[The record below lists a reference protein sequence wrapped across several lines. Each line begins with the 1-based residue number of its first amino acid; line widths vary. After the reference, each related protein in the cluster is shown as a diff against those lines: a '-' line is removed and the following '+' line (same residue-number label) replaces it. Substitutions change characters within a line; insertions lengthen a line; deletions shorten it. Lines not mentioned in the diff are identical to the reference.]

1 MQDRLGHRQANQR
14 LLDDRRRALMRQG
27 NQLCLKRQPFTTQGQ
42 AIVVMIEQRTVQLRL
57 KLRQVF
63 A

>member
-14 LLDDRRRALMRQG
+14 LLDYRRGALMGQSD
-27 NQLCLKRQPFTTQGQ
+27 QLRLKRQPFTTQDQ
-42 AIVVMIEQRTVQLRL
+42 AIVVMIEQRTVQLRF